1 MSINWNHFKTIQKK
15 VAGHVDHKYFP
26 KNKAGSQ
33 KDLKAFS
40 EFMADERKRPQIGR
54 AWRAEELRLKS
65 HEDLHKLWYV
75 FLQEKNK
82 LKSDL
87 LFSIQLG
94 QQFYGN
100 DHLYKTRKSMARLL
114 TVVNER
120 KKCRNEYR
128 KYLEDQYIAECKAAE
143 AT

>member
-1 MSINWNHFKTIQKK
+1 
-15 VAGHVDHKYFP
+15 
-26 KNKAGSQ
+26 
-33 KDLKAFS
+33 
-40 EFMADERKRPQIGR
+40 MADERKRPQIGR

-75 FLQEKNK
+75 LLQEKNK

-94 QQFYGN
+94 QQFYGF
-100 DHLYKTRKSMARLL
+100 DHLNKTKLSMARLL

-120 KKCRNEYR
+120 KKLRNEYR
-128 KYLEDQYIAECKAAE
+128 GYLEDQYIAECKAAE
-143 AT
+143 ET